1 MGYSSDFMPHI
12 GDVPGKSGQFIIAGF
27 SGHGMPE
34 ILLSSKGLATM
45 VRDGVSFEESG
56 LPRIFKTSESRISS
70 KKSLLEESMQS
81 LWNGSTKPK
90 L

>member
-1 MGYSSDFMPHI
+1 MPHI
-12 GDVPGKSGQFIIAGF
+12 GDVPEKPGQFIIAGF

-34 ILLSSKGLATM
+34 ILLSSKGLAAM
-45 VRDGVSFEESG
+45 VRDGISFEESG
-56 LPRIFKTSESRISS
+56 LPRIFKTSKSRISS
-70 KKSLLEESMQS
+70 KQSLLEESMEP